1 MNPGRD
7 ERDITYVTKKKLPRN
22 GNLNTDKVY
31 LNLILNNI
39 FFVIKYLYIIAHS
52 YLIMAQHISVIY

>member
-22 GNLNTDKVY
+22 GNLNTDKV
-31 LNLILNNI
+31 
-39 FFVIKYLYIIAHS
+39 S
-52 YLIMAQHISVIY
+52 M